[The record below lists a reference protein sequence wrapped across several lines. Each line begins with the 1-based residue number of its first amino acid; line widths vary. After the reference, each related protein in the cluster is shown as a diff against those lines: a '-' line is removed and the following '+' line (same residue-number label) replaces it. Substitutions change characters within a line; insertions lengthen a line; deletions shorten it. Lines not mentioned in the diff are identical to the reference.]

1 MVPITSLSKLCQQLQ
16 RTSEPFH
23 LLNMYIGKDW
33 QKIVS
38 PNSNTTTIWKNDYLD
53 LRLRSWKTGQPKIYR
68 NNYSTIHTKV
78 LDGKFLAKMKLKNQN
93 KDEEQLE
100 FIQYLHKDDYYTF
113 HPFSSVLLNPLEYSV
128 TLQLYYYHHLY

>member
-23 LLNMYIGKDW
+23 LLNMYKGEDW
-33 QKIVS
+33 QKLVS
-38 PNSNTTTIWKNDYLD
+38 PSYNTTLWKNDYLD
-53 LRLRSWKTGQPKIYR
+53 LRLTSWKTGQPKIYR

-78 LDGKFLAKMKLKNQN
+78 LDGKFLAKMKLKNEN
-93 KDEEQLE
+93 LHEDQLE

-113 HPFSSVLLNPLEYSV
+113 HPFSTVFFNPLEHSV
-128 TLQLYYYHHLY
+128 ALQLHYYHHLY